1 MEHLVGLQGSKEQK
15 QKVMK
20 TRIEIKGENHNEVR
34 AFANILLT
42 LIENYPAEYD
52 SIVRVDDST
61 SFNKLTATFVAYQ
74 ADRTEVNVEEL
85 IDSAKDFAESE
96 GKDYDGISINT
107 VDDYCEE
114 DEEFTSSYPDEIFH
128 VEENVKTWDI
138 YSNIFGD
145 DEPAQTYRKC
155 DYSLKE
161 AIADYKENGIY

>member
-1 MEHLVGLQGSKEQK
+1 
-15 QKVMK
+15 MK

-42 LIENYPAEYD
+42 LIENNPAEYD

-61 SFNKLTATFVAYQ
+61 SFNQLTATFVAYQ
-74 ADRTEVNVEEL
+74 ADRTEVDIKGLIAKAKETADAEE
-85 IDSAKDFAESE
+85 KE
-96 GKDYDGISINT
+96 YDEITINAI
-107 VDDYCEE
+107 DDYCEDQ
-114 DEEFTSSYPDEIFH
+114 DEEFTSSYPDEVFH
-128 VEENVKTWDI
+128 VEENVNTWDI

>member
-1 MEHLVGLQGSKEQK
+1 
-15 QKVMK
+15 MK

-42 LIENYPAEYD
+42 LIENNPAEYD

-74 ADRTEVNVEEL
+74 ADRTEVDIKGLIAKAKETADSEE
-85 IDSAKDFAESE
+85 KE
-96 GKDYDGISINT
+96 YDEISINT
-107 VDDYCEE
+107 IDDYCEE
-114 DEEFTSSYPDEIFH
+114 DDEFDSSFPDEVFY

-145 DEPAQTYRKC
+145 DEAAQTYRKC

>member
-1 MEHLVGLQGSKEQK
+1 
-15 QKVMK
+15 MK

-42 LIENYPAEYD
+42 LIENNPAEYD
-52 SIVRVDDST
+52 SIIRAEDTT
-61 SFNKLTATFVAYQ
+61 SFNKLTSTFVAYQ
-74 ADRTEVNVEEL
+74 ADRTEVDIKGLIAKAKETADAEE
-85 IDSAKDFAESE
+85 
-96 GKDYDGISINT
+96 KDYDEIVINAI
-107 VDDYCEE
+107 DDYYEE
-114 DEEFTSSYPDEIFH
+114 DDEFTSSYPDEIFY

-138 YSNIFGD
+138 YSSIFGD

>member
-1 MEHLVGLQGSKEQK
+1 
-15 QKVMK
+15 MK
-20 TRIEIKGENHNEVR
+20 TTIEIKGENHNEVR
-34 AFANILLT
+34 AFANTMMTI
-42 LIENYPAEYD
+42 IESNPAEYD

-61 SFNKLTATFVAYQ
+61 SFNQLTATFVAYQ
-74 ADRTEVNVEEL
+74 ADRTEVDIKGLIAKAKETADSEE
-85 IDSAKDFAESE
+85 KE
-96 GKDYDGISINT
+96 YDEISINT

-114 DEEFTSSYPDEIFH
+114 DDEFDSSFPDEVFH

-138 YSNIFGD
+138 YSSIFGD

>member
-1 MEHLVGLQGSKEQK
+1 
-15 QKVMK
+15 MK

-42 LIENYPAEYD
+42 LIENNPAEYD

-74 ADRTEVNVEEL
+74 ADRTEVDIKGLIAKAKETADAEEN
-85 IDSAKDFAESE
+85 E
-96 GKDYDGISINT
+96 YDEISINT

-114 DEEFTSSYPDEIFH
+114 DEEFTSSYPDEVFY

-138 YSNIFGD
+138 YSSIFGD
-145 DEPAQTYRKC
+145 GEAAQTYRKC